1 MRNLY
6 SKLSILFLF
15 LIVFYGCKETQPIT
29 QANINGEELHFINE
43 GEGDIAL
50 VFVHGYTNNKEIWEE
65 QVSYFSSKYKVIAVD
80 LPGFG
85 KSSHNRTDWTM
96 ENYGKDIAGLVQK
109 LNLKKVMLIGFS
121 MGSPV
126 VIEAADLLKDE
137 TIGLIL
143 VDNIKDVKINYPD
156 EAIEGIKAFMND
168 IINNPTEEKLV
179 KTGFIKQN
187 TSENFLRVKK
197 MLDEATSHVGWDDI
211 FTNLIKW
218 SNEKDEAALSKLK
231 IPVTLINSDF
241 EPTNSEQLK
250 QVISNLEIE
259 IVKNSGHCIF
269 WDFPEEFNALIE
281 KSVKKL

>member
-6 SKLSILFLF
+6 SRLSVLFLF
-15 LIVFYGCKETQPIT
+15 LSIFNGCKEEQPIT
-29 QANINGEELHFINE
+29 QVSINGEEIHFINE
-43 GEGDIAL
+43 GEGDTAL

-65 QVSYFSSKYKVIAVD
+65 QVSYFSKKYKVIAVD

-85 KSSHNRTDWTM
+85 KSSHNRTDWTI
-96 ENYGKDIAGLVQK
+96 ENYGKDVAGLVQK
-109 LNLKKVMLIGFS
+109 LNLKKVVLIGFS
-121 MGSPV
+121 MGTPV
-126 VIEAADLLKDE
+126 VIEAADMLKDE

-168 IINNPTEEKLV
+168 IIDNPTEEKLV
-179 KTGFIKQN
+179 NTGFIKQN

-197 MLDEATSHVGWDDI
+197 MLDEATSRVGWDDI

-231 IPVTLINSDF
+231 FPVTLINSDF

-281 KSVKKL
+281 KSVQKL

>member
-6 SKLSILFLF
+6 SKLSVLFLF

-43 GEGDIAL
+43 GEGDITL

-65 QVSYFSSKYKVIAVD
+65 QVSYFSNKYKVIAVD

-109 LNLKKVMLIGFS
+109 LNLNKVVLIGFS
-121 MGSPV
+121 MGTPV

-168 IINNPTEEKLV
+168 IINNHIKPCVAHPTSLCGFLV
-179 KTGFIKQN
+179 SQYL
-187 TSENFLRVKK
+187 LRV
-197 MLDEATSHVGWDDI
+197 
-211 FTNLIKW
+211 
-218 SNEKDEAALSKLK
+218 
-231 IPVTLINSDF
+231 
-241 EPTNSEQLK
+241 
-250 QVISNLEIE
+250 
-259 IVKNSGHCIF
+259 
-269 WDFPEEFNALIE
+269 
-281 KSVKKL
+281 

>member
-65 QVSYFSSKYKVIAVD
+65 QVSYFSDKYKVIAVD

-109 LNLKKVMLIGFS
+109 LNFKKVVLIGFS

-197 MLDEATSHVGWDDI
+197 MLDEATSRVGWDDI

-281 KSVKKL
+281 KSVEKL

>member
-6 SKLSILFLF
+6 SKLSVLFLF

-109 LNLKKVMLIGFS
+109 LNLNKVVLIGFS
-121 MGSPV
+121 MGTPV

-197 MLDEATSHVGWDDI
+197 MLDEATSRVGWDDI